1 MAVEFRLVL
10 AGDPPVAEVAALTAA
25 GPREVPHP
33 TSNAA
38 LFSARLYD
46 QRGYALTVR
55 TGTDGYWEAEADG
68 EARWEW
74 EQPATYVSVTFSMR
88 ADDIAE
94 KGIPNMVAAV
104 KRVLTGSDE
113 DAALVQDGNY
123 LLLTRTDGVIRTHR
137 PDWWH
142 HYHLDSFFTG

>member
-25 GPREVPHP
+25 DPREVPRP
-33 TSNAA
+33 TSNPA
-38 LFSARLYD
+38 LLSARLYD
-46 QRGYALTVR
+46 QRGYAITVR
-55 TGTDGYWEAEADG
+55 AGTNGYWEAETDG

-74 EQPATYVSVTFSMR
+74 EPAKYVSVTFSMR
-88 ADDIAE
+88 ADDIAA

-104 KRVLTGSDE
+104 GRVLAGRDE

-142 HYHLDSFFTG
+142 HYHVDRSFIG

>member
-25 GPREVPHP
+25 DPREAPRP
-33 TSNAA
+33 TSNPA
-38 LFSARLYD
+38 LLSARLYV
-46 QRGYALTVR
+46 QRGYAITVR
-55 TGTDGYWEAEADG
+55 AGTNGYWEAETDG
-68 EARWEW
+68 EARWAW
-74 EQPATYVSVTFSMR
+74 EPATYVSVTFSMR

-104 KRVLTGSDE
+104 KRVLAGRHE

-142 HYHLDSFFTG
+142 HYHLDGSIAG

>member
-10 AGDPPVAEVAALTAA
+10 AGSLPVAEVAALTAA
-25 GPREVPHP
+25 DPREVPHP

-55 TGTDGYWEAEADG
+55 AGTDGYWEAEADG
-68 EARWEW
+68 EARWAW
-74 EQPATYVSVTFSMR
+74 EPATYVSVTSSMR
-88 ADDIAE
+88 ADDIVE

-104 KRVLTGSDE
+104 RRVLAGRAE

-123 LLLTRTDGVIRTHR
+123 LLLTRSGGVVHTYR
-137 PDWWH
+137 PDWWCH
-142 HYHLDSFFTG
+142 HLDH

>member
-25 GPREVPHP
+25 DPREVPRP
-33 TSNAA
+33 TSNPV

-46 QRGYALTVR
+46 QRGYAITVR
-55 TGTDGYWEAEADG
+55 SGSDGYWEAEADG
-68 EARWEW
+68 EDRWEW
-74 EQPATYVSVTFSMR
+74 EPATYVSVSFSMR
-88 ADDIAE
+88 ADDIVE

-104 KRVLTGSDE
+104 RRVLASCTE

-123 LLLTRTDGVIRTHR
+123 LLLTRTDGVVRIHR
-137 PDWWH
+137 LDWWH
-142 HYHLDSFFTG
+142 HYHLGGSFTG

>member
-25 GPREVPHP
+25 DPGEVPRP
-33 TSNAA
+33 TSNPA
-38 LFSARLYD
+38 LLSARLYD
-46 QRGYALTVR
+46 QRGYAITVR
-55 TGTDGYWEAEADG
+55 AGTNGYWEAEADG

-74 EQPATYVSVTFSMR
+74 EPATYVSVTFSMR

-104 KRVLTGSDE
+104 KRVLAGRDE
-113 DAALVQDGNY
+113 DAALVQEGNY

-142 HYHLDSFFTG
+142 HYHLDRSFTG